1 MNVSQKLME
10 TMQDKEISIR
20 RLAELTGIP
29 KSAIHR
35 YTNGETEKIPIDR
48 LEKMASALGVDPAFF
63 MGWVDPS
70 TPAAASPMS
79 VPELTPDES
88 ALVATYRALNPTGQE
103 VLRTTAQSLALNPD
117 MAAQAPGAAQ
127 AAPSLQSAQSPP
139 ADRPA

>member
-1 MNVSQKLME
+1 MRYQIINEAKKKLG
-10 TMQDKEISIR
+10 
-20 RLAELTGIP
+20 LTNAQLSEMTGVTLTTI
-29 KSAIHR
+29 
-35 YTNGETEKIPIDR
+35 EKI
-48 LEKMASALGVDPAFF
+48 ASGANQNPKICTLQALAAPLGLTLDDFS
-63 MGWVDPS
+63 D
-70 TPAAASPMS
+70 TPTSPVS

-127 AAPSLQSAQSPP
+127 FAPSLQSAQSPP